1 MIRVSMKLDAF
12 GLGHT
17 VRRLADIEIIN
28 TGTGS
33 PTRGN
38 YRVRVYAKNGRLM
51 REGQVKNW
59 PRNQKHPVDLLAE
72 CLKAVQK

>member
-1 MIRVSMKLDAF
+1 MIRVSMKLDPF
-12 GLGHT
+12 GLGQR
-17 VRRLADIEIIN
+17 VRQLADIEIIN

-38 YRVRVYAKNGRLM
+38 YRVRVYTKNGRLM

-59 PRNQKHPVDLLAE
+59 PRKQKHPVDLLAE
-72 CLKAVQK
+72 CLKAIRK